1 MSEEDFYRFIQRME
15 REVYGKS
22 SYLFAGETN
31 LEPWE
36 EEEEI
41 EYVQEDDES

>member
-1 MSEEDFYRFIQRME
+1 MSEEKFYRFILRME

-31 LEPWE
+31 LQPWE
-36 EEEEI
+36 EEED
-41 EYVQEDDES
+41 EYVQ

>member
-1 MSEEDFYRFIQRME
+1 MSELDFYKFIQTME
-15 REVYGKS
+15 RELYGNS

-36 EEEEI
+36 EEEDNEM
-41 EYVQEDDES
+41 

>member
-1 MSEEDFYRFIQRME
+1 MSEEKFYRFILRME

-22 SYLFAGETN
+22 SYIYAGETN

-36 EEEEI
+36 EEEED
-41 EYVQEDDES
+41 EYVQ

>member
-1 MSEEDFYRFIQRME
+1 MSEEKFYRFILRME

-22 SYLFAGETN
+22 SYIFAGETN

-36 EEEEI
+36 KEEEE
-41 EYVQEDDES
+41 DEHI

>member
-1 MSEEDFYRFIQRME
+1 MSEEEFYRFIMRME
-15 REVYGKS
+15 RKVYGKS

-36 EEEEI
+36 KEEEEEEEVVFDI
-41 EYVQEDDES
+41 K

>member
-1 MSEEDFYRFIQRME
+1 MSEEFHRYIQRME
-15 REVYGKS
+15 REVYDKS

-36 EEEEI
+36 EEEE
-41 EYVQEDDES
+41 DEHIQ

>member
-1 MSEEDFYRFIQRME
+1 MSEEEFYRFIQRME

-36 EEEEI
+36 EEEEDGHI
-41 EYVQEDDES
+41 Q

>member
-1 MSEEDFYRFIQRME
+1 MSEEEFYRFIQRME

-36 EEEEI
+36 EEE
-41 EYVQEDDES
+41 DEHIQ

>member
-1 MSEEDFYRFIQRME
+1 MSEEEFYRFIQRME

-36 EEEEI
+36 EEE
-41 EYVQEDDES
+41 DDEHIQ